1 MTSAAYTAAFN
12 EVKALGE
19 KDSAV
24 RTAEQT
30 QVGIFWGYDRAGMG
44 APMSLYN
51 QIIQTIAAQE
61 QNTVVENAR
70 LFALANLAQADAG
83 IAAWECKYVD
93 NFWRPVTA
101 IRRAAQDG
109 NPDTAADPTWE
120 PLGAPGGGV
129 VNNFTPPFPA
139 YVSGHA
145 AFGAAIFRVL
155 TNFYGT
161 DLHQFTVR
169 SDELPSVTRSF
180 DRFSDAAVENARSR
194 IYLGVHWSFD
204 DSEGQELGRQI
215 ADWTF
220 DHALQP
226 RTSHG
231 HSSIAPHQPN
241 LFSASPIAR
250 ASLVDSIDD
259 ANAAELV

>member
-1 MTSAAYTAAFN
+1 MQ
-12 EVKALGE
+12 LG
-19 KDSAV
+19 S
-24 RTAEQT
+24 
-30 QVGIFWGYDRAGMG
+30 DRRKFDTE
-44 APMSLYN
+44 SL
-51 QIIQTIAAQE
+51 
-61 QNTVVENAR
+61 
-70 LFALANLAQADAG
+70 
-83 IAAWECKYVD
+83 
-93 NFWRPVTA
+93 
-101 IRRAAQDG
+101 
-109 NPDTAADPTWE
+109 
-120 PLGAPGGGV
+120 
-129 VNNFTPPFPA
+129 
-139 YVSGHA
+139 SGSND
-145 AFGAAIFRVL
+145 I
-155 TNFYGT
+155 
-161 DLHQFTVR
+161 
-169 SDELPSVTRSF
+169 
-180 DRFSDAAVENARSR
+180 SR